1 MWYFCFYFLRNSIR
15 LSKVVVLFY
24 NSTGKTGFPV
34 SFSMSLPTLVFP
46 ILLLIFFFFSL
57 MVAILMGVR

>member
-1 MWYFCFYFLRNSIR
+1 MIFLFLFFEELHTVFQSGWYRFTIL
-15 LSKVVVLFY
+15 LA
-24 NSTGKTGFPV
+24 KTAFPV

-46 ILLLIFFFFSL
+46 VLFLIFFL